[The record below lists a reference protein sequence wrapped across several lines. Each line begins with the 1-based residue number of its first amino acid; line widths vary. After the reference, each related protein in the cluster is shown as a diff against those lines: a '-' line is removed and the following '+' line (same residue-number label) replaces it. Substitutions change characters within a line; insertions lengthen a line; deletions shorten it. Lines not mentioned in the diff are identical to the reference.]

1 MGGGALKGGME
12 MGMDGLRGGG
22 VKRET
27 ERQFK
32 KRGGGGALEGML
44 TIRITRS
51 ANVNLDSLVVIPSI
65 NRLNLPYSFI
75 HSCMPTYC

>member
-32 KRGGGGALEGML
+32 KRGGGGGFRRDVDNKNHQ
-44 TIRITRS
+44 IRQCK
-51 ANVNLDSLVVIPSI
+51 P
-65 NRLNLPYSFI
+65 
-75 HSCMPTYC
+75 